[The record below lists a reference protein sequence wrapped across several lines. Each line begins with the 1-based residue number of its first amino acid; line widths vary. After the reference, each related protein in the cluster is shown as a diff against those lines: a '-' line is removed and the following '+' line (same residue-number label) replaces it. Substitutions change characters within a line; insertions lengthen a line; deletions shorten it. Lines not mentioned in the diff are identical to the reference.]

1 MNNSNSLEDLLEIRR
16 ETEAML
22 SLSPDLMKQ
31 FVDLD
36 NPDKGFADLI
46 PDNSVKPHL
55 ATTAQC
61 LRVVLESGYLGSL
74 RSRLDDEK
82 VWRFFSENKWE
93 SSGIQ
98 EHNVYVDPLVLEV
111 AHRLDKTRRETKVD
125 QAVKKTVETFDIFL
139 ETGTEE
145 DLRLVCTHG
154 FILYWALRA
163 LSLYRTELEPIE
175 NETVRKMVEYAQSCL
190 FKQLAL
196 YYSSSTTEFD
206 VVQLAFFLRA
216 SIEFGNFPNLRV
228 IEKCIEVIFAEQQPE
243 GTWRL
248 SRPFLHRPEG
258 GDMRCFSVEVVTA
271 LLGVPQLTSLLPKYM
286 AKIRTTLDWVED
298 NLKTRDGCKGWR
310 SDSHRV
316 DGPPE
321 GWSTA
326 LVLEFLDALF
336 VCTAR
341 CVNTQLLKELGGRMV
356 SPKVTWDDLVDYKN
370 FKRPIKE
377 TIIGPVKEGN
387 PPTKTSIV
395 LFGPTGTG
403 KNAAV
408 EAMAYE
414 LKWPVIYI
422 TADSLLAEG
431 VDGLM
436 KLAKSVFEKLSL
448 VERAVIFLDEFDEF
462 LTARETEKEKF
473 GRFITASMLPWL
485 SKLRENGKVI
495 TVVTTNYIENFD
507 VAIRRHGRF
516 DLVLP
521 IGPPEE
527 TDRIRLM
534 EKMLPDLPKEQATQL
549 AIAMDRRMTI
559 GEISE
564 FCKDMKNHVRTKDA
578 MGKAMHMLKENLGSL
593 MIDEETMGRFEK
605 NIKLARY

>member
-1 MNNSNSLEDLLEIRR
+1 
-16 ETEAML
+16 
-22 SLSPDLMKQ
+22 
-31 FVDLD
+31 
-36 NPDKGFADLI
+36 
-46 PDNSVKPHL
+46 
-55 ATTAQC
+55 
-61 LRVVLESGYLGSL
+61 
-74 RSRLDDEK
+74 
-82 VWRFFSENKWE
+82 
-93 SSGIQ
+93 
-98 EHNVYVDPLVLEV
+98 
-111 AHRLDKTRRETKVD
+111 
-125 QAVKKTVETFDIFL
+125 
-139 ETGTEE
+139 
-145 DLRLVCTHG
+145 
-154 FILYWALRA
+154 
-163 LSLYRTELEPIE
+163 
-175 NETVRKMVEYAQSCL
+175 
-190 FKQLAL
+190 
-196 YYSSSTTEFD
+196 
-206 VVQLAFFLRA
+206 
-216 SIEFGNFPNLRV
+216 
-228 IEKCIEVIFAEQQPE
+228 
-243 GTWRL
+243 
-248 SRPFLHRPEG
+248 
-258 GDMRCFSVEVVTA
+258 
-271 LLGVPQLTSLLPKYM
+271 
-286 AKIRTTLDWVED
+286 VED